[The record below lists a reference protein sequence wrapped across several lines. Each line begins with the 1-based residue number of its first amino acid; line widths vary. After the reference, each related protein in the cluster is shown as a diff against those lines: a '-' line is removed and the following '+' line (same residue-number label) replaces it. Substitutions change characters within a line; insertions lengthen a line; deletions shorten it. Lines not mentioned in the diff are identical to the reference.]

1 MIDRRTIGRRN
12 TRSSSPKP
20 VIIENMTAGDS
31 SGVDLDDDTTSGSDS
46 ADNGPRPPIRPRSSY
61 TRQERRN
68 KRDKMHVRDDRL
80 RDRYYSEAEIR
91 RRKTT
96 PDFVIFEY
104 LENGDLSSLINR
116 LGRSRKNHKIPNRV
130 LWSFWLCCKSRTI
143 TISKGTC

>member
-1 MIDRRTIGRRN
+1 MIDRRDVRRGYGRRHE
-12 TRSSSPKP
+12 RVVIADLEEQDSSSY
-20 VIIENMTAGDS
+20 DS
-31 SGVDLDDDTTSGSDS
+31 SGSDS

-68 KRDKMHVRDDRL
+68 KRDKMHARDDRL